1 MFIHQRAQCGERPA
15 GLRAG
20 LPATGL
26 LDRAAFFF
34 TFFGREAD
42 PALAFAGTLTFAGI
56 GVRAAVVLSL
66 AAADTPAMHVIV
78 RDDLGGKRSEGCV
91 LARPAAAIAKMQ
103 HRKVFIVC
111 HLIHFSILLL
121 CYSFAEEKATE

>member
-1 MFIHQRAQCGERPA
+1 MCGERPA

-66 AAADTPAMHVIV
+66 AAVDTPAMHVIV

-91 LARPAAAIAKMQ
+91 PGKTRCSDSQCSTGKF
-103 HRKVFIVC
+103 FIVC
-111 HLIHFSILLL
+111 HLIHFSILVVVL
-121 CYSFAEEKATE
+121 FVR